1 MSIRYAIR
9 YQTNTGRGG
18 VREQYSTF
26 LAKDDDAAR
35 TIAAYEAAQRK
46 LADDTYDVFKLELVS
61 AA

>member
-9 YQTNTGRGG
+9 YQTATGRGG

-26 LAKDDDAAR
+26 IAKDDAAAR
-35 TIAAYEAAQRK
+35 TIAEYEAAQRK
-46 LADDTYDVFKLELVS
+46 LSSDEYDVYKLELVS